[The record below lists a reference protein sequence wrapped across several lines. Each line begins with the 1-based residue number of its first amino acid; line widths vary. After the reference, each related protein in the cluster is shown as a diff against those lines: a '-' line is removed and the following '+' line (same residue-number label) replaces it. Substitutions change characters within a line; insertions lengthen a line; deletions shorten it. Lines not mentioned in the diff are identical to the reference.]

1 MKKEPI
7 SVQSIL
13 FAAGLVQKIEEAAK
27 PVLYWHKQLRK
38 HSRHTFFGR
47 LRYAYA
53 HYRFTRAQTRYFNT
67 FLTLKSW

>member
-27 PVLYWHKQLRK
+27 PVLYWHKQLE
-38 HSRHTFFGR
+38 RHRQHTALLGR

-67 FLTLKSW
+67 FLTLKS